1 MAVSAVPLDKL
12 LLDINNPR
20 IRAGTD
26 QPDCIDRLLRK
37 PKQLLALAKDIAANG
52 LSTAPILVE
61 PIKGRKFVVW
71 DGNRRMT
78 ALKLLNSPSLAR
90 NKALQTQFAG
100 VAAKATVPIP
110 ASVDVLASSDQ
121 DALLKEVLARH
132 AGGQDGAGQL
142 NWDALLRTM
151 FLLGHKAVPK
161 EYRLSGLLLMWA
173 EEHGIQVADDFP
185 ISSVHRFLNKPNLA
199 RLGFQEKNG
208 VIEPLID
215 EDAAVRVVEC
225 IVQDFESERVKVEN
239 VFDSKLQDQYIVSV
253 LHNLGLT
260 HGAKGVENAKSAG
273 NHDVDDRVGGDDADD
288 GGADDE
294 STTVE
299 RPKAGGR
306 RKPLLKADWDR
317 KSVVRPRFKPDIP
330 DAYWKADEVLKELR
344 RTETQ
349 KSHLA
354 TAALFRV
361 FIEFSTRAYVK
372 RHRIQLANE
381 MHKNALAAIIH
392 MRQYGRLDQGEVDA
406 ATRRFKE
413 KSQSS
418 VGMQYASLNDFI
430 HSFKNMPDRES
441 LHVLWTDIEPYLGA
455 CWDDARRPH

>member
-1 MAVSAVPLDKL
+1 MPLDRL

-26 QPDCIDRLLRK
+26 QPDCIERLLRK

-61 PIKGRKFVVW
+61 PAKGKKFVVW
-71 DGNRRMT
+71 DGNRRIT
-78 ALKLLNSPSLAR
+78 ALKLLNDPSLAR
-90 NKALQTQFAG
+90 SKALQAQFAG
-100 VAAKATVPIP
+100 VAARAAVAIP
-110 ASVDVLASSDQ
+110 ERIDVLASSDHEV
-121 DALLKEVLARH
+121 LLKEVLGRH
-132 AGGQDGAGQL
+132 AGAQDGAGQL

-185 ISSVHRFLNKPNLA
+185 ISTVHRFLNKPNLA
-199 RLGFQEKNG
+199 RLGFHEKNG
-208 VIEPLID
+208 AVEPSVEKD
-215 EDAAVRVVEC
+215 VAVRIVER
-225 IVQDFESERVKVEN
+225 IVQDFESERVRVEN
-239 VFDSKLQDQYIVSV
+239 VFDAALQDRYITG
-253 LHNLGLT
+253 LLKELGL
-260 HGAKGVENAKSAG
+260 AGVKNTGDA
-273 NHDVDDRVGGDDADD
+273 NDTGGDGGVGAGARAGAGAGKANDGASDD
-288 GGADDE
+288 GAAADG
-294 STTVE
+294 
-299 RPKAGGR
+299 RQKPGGR

-317 KSVVRPRFKPDIP
+317 KSIVRPRFKPDIP

-361 FIEFSTRAYVK
+361 FIEFSTKAYMK
-372 RHRIQLANE
+372 RHRMQPANE
-381 MHKNALAAIIH
+381 MHKNALAVIVH
-392 MRQYGRLDQGEVDA
+392 MRQHGRLDTGETDA

-418 VGMQYASLNDFI
+418 VGMQYATLNDFI

-441 LHVLWTDIEPYLGA
+441 LHVLWTDIEPYLEA
-455 CWDDARRPH
+455 SWDDSRRPH